1 MRLATVVVRANGQS
15 CGDVA
20 RLRRTIAILLIAA
33 AAVTGTV
40 GALALVQGERRLS
53 VGTIAIGVSPF
64 HHGALDVYVPLVDWG
79 ARFAGVRLP
88 ARLTVEVRSVD
99 RGAAETLARGHELD
113 VDNVR
118 AEARDAIASYLR
130 TLLLIALVA
139 GIVLGSLVAAALHG
153 PLGPRLRIGV
163 PVAVLAAGVTVG
175 LTALL
180 LPPRGRIAE
189 PTYYAHGPDLPRAL
203 DALQS
208 LRRSGR
214 ALDQEL
220 NGQLVGLARLVVSP
234 GEQPALEGRPRLVVA
249 SDLHNNVLALPTL
262 QRAARGLPLVFAGDL
277 TDKGTPLETT
287 LVQKIAKLGRPTVVV
302 GGNHDSDTLLKELAT
317 DGAIVLTQFGRL
329 RPDGSHGEVVV
340 RVGGL
345 RMAGYT
351 DPFLRRAG
359 QQYEDRFR
367 VGLTNAAAEDFR
379 RWFQTV
385 RDRVDVVV
393 VHEPDV
399 AASVLGELRRDPPD
413 HPITFLDAHT
423 HRLFLQAD
431 PNLLEVNGGT
441 IGAGGTGN
449 LGDRVDY
456 TLALVTYRLKP
467 TPLPLAVDQVTID
480 PGDGQSSA
488 RRDRVDQQLR
498 ERPKDEAGSSAQASR

>member
-1 MRLATVVVRANGQS
+1 MRLATVVVRANGQAP
-15 CGDVA
+15 GDVA
-20 RLRRTIAILLIAA
+20 RLRRTIAILLIVA
-33 AAVTGTV
+33 AAVTGSV

-53 VGTIAIGVSPF
+53 VGTIAVGVSPF

-79 ARFAGVRLP
+79 ARFSGVRLP

-99 RGAAETLARGHELD
+99 RGAAETLARGHQLD
-113 VDNVR
+113 VANVR
-118 AEARDAIASYLR
+118 AEARDAIASYLK
-130 TLLLIALVA
+130 TLLLIALIA
-139 GIVLGSLVAAALHG
+139 GITLGSLVAAALRG
-153 PLGPRLRIGV
+153 NWGPRMRTAV
-163 PVAVLAAGVTVG
+163 PVAVAAALATVG

-203 DALQS
+203 EALQS

-234 GEQPALEGRPRLVVA
+234 GEQPELQGRPRLVVA

-262 QRAARGLPLVFAGDL
+262 QRASRGLPLVFAGDL

-287 LVQKIAKLGRPTVVV
+287 LVQKIARMGRPTVVV
-302 GGNHDSDTLLKELAT
+302 GGNHDSDTLLKELAG

-329 RPDGSHGEVVV
+329 RPDGSHGDVIV

-379 RWFQTV
+379 RWFATIE
-385 RDRVDVVV
+385 DKVDVVV
-393 VHEPDV
+393 VHEPEV
-399 AASVLGELRRDPPD
+399 AASVLGELRRNPPS
-413 HPITFLDAHT
+413 HPITIIDAHT
-423 HRLFLQAD
+423 HHLFLQAD
-431 PNLLEVNGGT
+431 PNLLEVNAGT

-449 LGDRVDY
+449 LADRVDY
-456 TLALVTYRLKP
+456 TLALVTYRLEP

-480 PGDGQSSA
+480 PGDGNSSA
-488 RRDRVDQQLR
+488 RRVRVDKQLR
-498 ERPKDEAGSSAQASR
+498 AKAGDGAGSGERASR

>member
-1 MRLATVVVRANGQS
+1 MGSPLA
-15 CGDVA
+15 VA
-20 RLRRTIAILLIAA
+20 RLRRTLAILLIVA
-33 AAVTGTV
+33 AAVTGAV

-53 VGTIAIGVSPF
+53 VGTIAIGISPF
-64 HHGALDVYVPLVDWG
+64 HRGSLDLYVPLVDWG
-79 ARFAGVRLP
+79 ARFDGVRLP
-88 ARLTVEVRSVD
+88 ARLNIEVRAVD
-99 RGAAETLARGHELD
+99 RDVVQRVARGRD
-113 VDNVR
+113 VDVQAVR

-130 TLLLIALVA
+130 VLLAVALTS
-139 GIVLGSLVAAALHG
+139 GIVLGGLVAAALRGHW
-153 PLGPRLRIGV
+153 GPRVRVGMAI
-163 PVAVLAAGVTVG
+163 AVGTSLVSVG
-175 LTALL
+175 LVALL

-234 GEQPALEGRPRLVVA
+234 GEQAPLAGRPRLVLA

-262 QRAARGLPLVFAGDL
+262 QRAAAGLPLIFAGDL

-287 LVQKIAKLGRPTVVV
+287 LVQRIARMGRPTVVV
-302 GGNHDSDTLLKELAT
+302 GGNHDSDTLLKELAA

-329 RPDGSHGEVVV
+329 RADGSHGPKVLK
-340 RVGGL
+340 VGGL

-359 QQYEDRFR
+359 QAYEDRFR

-379 RWFQTV
+379 RWFDGIENQ
-385 RDRVDVVV
+385 VDVIV
-393 VHEPDV
+393 VHEPEV
-399 AASVLGELRRDPPD
+399 AISVLAELRRQPPD
-413 HPITFLDAHT
+413 HPIMILDAHT

-431 PNLLEVNGGT
+431 PNLLEVNGGS

-449 LGDRVDY
+449 LADERSNLS
-456 TLALVTYRLKP
+456 LAIVTYRLKP
-467 TPLPLAVDQVTID
+467 TALPLAVDQVTID
-480 PGDGQSSA
+480 PGSGGASA
-488 RRDRVDQQLR
+488 RRVRVDR
-498 ERPKDEAGSSAQASR
+498 EVRARVAAPAP